1 MKEKSEKSK
10 NTILPAN
17 KRKLLNRKIVAN
29 KSVKEPQKVT
39 NKSPILNSTHS
50 QIVKSF
56 IVSILAN
63 S

>member
-29 KSVKEPQKVT
+29 KKK
-39 NKSPILNSTHS
+39 
-50 QIVKSF
+50 VKSF
-56 IVSILAN
+56 IGSILAI